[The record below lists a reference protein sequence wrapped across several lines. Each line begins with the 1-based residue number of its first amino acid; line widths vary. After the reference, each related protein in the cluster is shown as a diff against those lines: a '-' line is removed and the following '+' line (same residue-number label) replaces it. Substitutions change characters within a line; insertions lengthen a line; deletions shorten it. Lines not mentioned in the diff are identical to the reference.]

1 MKASEY
7 RKKVG
12 LVTDDVKI
20 KRECGL
26 DTDCFIRS
34 TCITILRT
42 YPTIRKAAEATGIN
56 PVKVHR
62 ILSYPNREIKLS
74 DVKRIL
80 KSSGREIVVVHKY
93 GDGKNDTS
101 TI

>member
-1 MKASEY
+1 MNASEY

-12 LVTDDVKI
+12 FLTDDVEI
-20 KRECGL
+20 KRERDL

-34 TCITILRT
+34 TCIAILRS

-56 PVKVHR
+56 LVKVHR

-80 KSSGREIVVVHKY
+80 KSGGREIVVVHKH
-93 GDGKNDTS
+93 GKW
-101 TI
+101 